1 MKTDNDTYRISF
13 FNPTTEHARI
23 DRNLAILLVS
33 FWAIA
38 VFGFQ
43 IALKVLEKPT
53 PEKTLVVFES
63 VWDDVRDGN
72 AGLEQNQ
79 KFINSCLL
87 VIGKSSVNA
96 DHLKVLKN
104 AFGTTVFNMV
114 SDDQKAGLFGAVNE
128 LNQFIANNVSL
139 DDAVY
144 IQHKKLIA
152 DMVAP
157 LAGIDKDALLYELVH
172 VGLTG
177 NNQELELDTKA
188 QLPQIMKLYLTH
200 NQSVLTDFTLLGFPF
215 HYFYT
220 AFLLLV
226 FFVGICWFY
235 CVRVDRINARLGFS
249 EK

>member
-33 FWAIA
+33 FWAVA

-43 IALKVLEKPT
+43 IALRVLEKPT

-72 AGLEQNQ
+72 AGVEQNQ

-87 VIGKSSVNA
+87 VIGKPSVNA
-96 DHLKVLKN
+96 SHIKVLKN
-104 AFGTTVFNMV
+104 AFGTAVFNLV
-114 SDDQKAGLFGAVNE
+114 PEDQKAGLLENVNK
-128 LNQFIANNVSL
+128 LDQFIADNMSL
-139 DDAVY
+139 DDVAYVA
-144 IQHKKLIA
+144 QKKLIA
-152 DMVAP
+152 DQVAP
-157 LAGIDKDALLYELVH
+157 LADIDKESLLYELIH

-177 NNQELELDTKA
+177 NNQEMEDETKA
-188 QLPQIMKLYLTH
+188 QLPEIMKLYLTH
-200 NQSVLTDFTLLGFPF
+200 NQSVLTDFTVLGFPF

-235 CVRVDRINARLGFS
+235 CVRVDRINAKLGFS